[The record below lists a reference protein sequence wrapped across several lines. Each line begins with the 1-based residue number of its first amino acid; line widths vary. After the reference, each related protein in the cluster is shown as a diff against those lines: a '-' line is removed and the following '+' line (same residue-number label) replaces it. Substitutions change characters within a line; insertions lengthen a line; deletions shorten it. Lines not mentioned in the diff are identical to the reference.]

1 MISINRN
8 RPPDPVQ
15 SQLDLM
21 KAIGEEQKA
30 ISTGK
35 RLTKPSDDPQ
45 GWLEVSVIAR
55 QQGNEDAWVANIGR
69 AETRGV
75 QAESSMNEVA
85 AGLIRAKELVVQ
97 SNNDA
102 INNIDRDGIAIELE
116 GILANIRD
124 IMDQDDPFGGKL
136 FADVAIEV
144 PIGGTRHVIAAPTS
158 QQAFGQLPDGAG
170 GTDTIENLMLLS
182 IDAVRN
188 GTPADRNAR
197 LTPLDKGI
205 DHMTSMLTQQGVSR
219 GRLESARNQFVES
232 RLVLAERRQEIED
245 TDVSEAITRL
255 QALDISLEAAQAVY
269 AKITQRSLLDYL
281 R

>member
-1 MISINRN
+1 MLSINRN
-8 RPPDPVQ
+8 RPPDAVQ

-21 KAIGEEQKA
+21 KSIGDQQKA

-35 RLTKPSDDPQ
+35 RLIKPSDDPQ

-55 QQGNEDAWVANIGR
+55 QQGNEEAWVANIGR
-69 AETRGV
+69 AETRAV
-75 QAESSMNEVA
+75 QAESSMSEVA
-85 AGLIRAKELVVQ
+85 SGLIRAKELVVQ

-102 INNIDRDGIAIELE
+102 INDINREGIAIELE

-124 IMDQDDPFGGKL
+124 IMAQDDPFGGKL
-136 FADVAIEV
+136 FADIAIEV
-144 PIGGTRHVIAAPTS
+144 PIGGTRHVVASPTT
-158 QQAFGQLPDGAG
+158 QQLFGQLPDGAG
-170 GTDTIENLMLLS
+170 GTATIENLMLAS

-188 GTPADRNAR
+188 GTQADRNGR

-205 DHMTSMLTQQGVSR
+205 DYMTAMLTGQGVAR
-219 GRLESARNQFVES
+219 GRLESARNQFIES
-232 RLVLAERRQEIED
+232 RVVLAERRQSIED
-245 TDVSEAITRL
+245 VDVSEAITRL